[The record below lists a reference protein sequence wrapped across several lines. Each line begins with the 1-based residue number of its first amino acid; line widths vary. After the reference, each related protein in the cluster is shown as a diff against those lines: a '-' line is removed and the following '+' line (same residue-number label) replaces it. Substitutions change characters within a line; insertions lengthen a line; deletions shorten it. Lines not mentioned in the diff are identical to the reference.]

1 MKRERIAI
9 IGGGAAGTTA
19 AWQLHTLHDI
29 TLFEAAP
36 RLGGHAYT
44 HHFKVGE
51 ESLHVDMGVEYFNE
65 RLAPNLFAM
74 LQELAIETYIA
85 PMSFRAAFAGDDNA
99 WSNLHGQGR
108 LRRELTDEID
118 RFHQDMTEVLGS
130 GDPRYKKLNIGEFL
144 AERGYSEAFKQQA
157 LLPLLTTFSGCNAPS
172 LEYTLMYVAISFNMS
187 LLSFF
192 SPGCWRKAKGGI
204 DGYLIR
210 LGHILGERVRLDCPI
225 RQVRKQPGK
234 GWLVET
240 VQGVIEPF
248 DSVVFATHADVTLK
262 LLESPTAEQHDI
274 LSRFDYVPTHSVLHS
289 DASLLVDGGR
299 GEYCEF
305 SRPAH
310 LHDGDYGQ
318 LTRINNA
325 LAPYAHL
332 SEPVLVTF
340 DPKQPVAA
348 GHQVHEQRWKLP
360 KLRPLDFY
368 QKTRYRRIQGLENL
382 WYCGTDTS
390 LTGHEGAV
398 VSGMVIAHRL
408 GADHPYAD
416 NGLAAIQ
423 FNVIKDLMG
432 VHRPSERF
440 KAALG
445 SLVFAVAKG
454 TSLHKSQ
461 SHKFIK
467 DVIV

>member
-19 AWQLHTLHDI
+19 AWQLRTLHDV
-29 TLFEAAP
+29 TLFEAGP

-44 HHFKVGE
+44 HHFNVGE
-51 ESLHVDMGVEYFNE
+51 DTLHVDMGVEYFNE

-74 LQELAIETYIA
+74 LQQLGIDTYIA
-85 PMSFRAAFAGDDNA
+85 PMSFRAAFPGVDNT
-99 WSNLHGQGR
+99 WSNLHGRGR
-108 LRRELTDEID
+108 LRGELADEID
-118 RFHQDMTEVLGS
+118 RFHLDMTQVLSG

-144 AERGYSEAFKQQA
+144 TERNYSEAFRQQA

-192 SPGCWRKAKGGI
+192 TPGVWRKAKGGI
-204 DGYLIR
+204 DGYL
-210 LGHILGERVRLDCPI
+210 LQLGELLGARVRLACPI
-225 RQVRKQPGK
+225 RQVRKDTGR

-240 VQGVIEPF
+240 EQGDIEPF

-262 LLESPTAEQHDI
+262 LLEAPTAEQRDI
-274 LSRFDYVPTHSVLHS
+274 LSRFDYVQTRSVLHT
-289 DASLLVDGGR
+289 DEQVLVEGGR

-305 SRPAH
+305 SRPSGLKGTDH
-310 LHDGDYGQ
+310 GQ

-325 LAPYAHL
+325 LAPYADVR
-332 SEPVLVTF
+332 EPVLVTF
-340 DPKQPVAA
+340 DPKQAIA
-348 GHQVHEQRWKLP
+348 LERQVHEQHWKLP
-360 KLRPLDFY
+360 KLRPVDFY
-368 QKTRYRRIQGLENL
+368 QKSRYRRIQGLGKL

-416 NGLAAIQ
+416 NNLATIQ

-440 KAALG
+440 KATLG
-445 SLVFAVAKG
+445 NLLFAAAKG